1 MKPAEPP
8 WMASKKN
15 LERVGGINHRR
26 ISQITNNTDFGKI
39 GACFYAR
46 YHKLLEWLSLYPQVK
61 AGIVRE
67 LL

>member
-1 MKPAEPP
+1 MKLAEPP
-8 WMASKKN
+8 WMASRKN
-15 LERVGGINHRR
+15 LERVGINQQR

-39 GACFYAR
+39 GVCFYAR
-46 YHKLLEWLSLYPQVK
+46 YRKLLEWLSLYPQVK